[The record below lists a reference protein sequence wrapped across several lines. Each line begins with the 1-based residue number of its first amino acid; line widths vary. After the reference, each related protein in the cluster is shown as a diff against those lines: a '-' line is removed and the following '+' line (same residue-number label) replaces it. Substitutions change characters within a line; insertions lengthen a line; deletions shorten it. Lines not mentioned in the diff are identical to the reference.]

1 MNISGPFIERPVMT
15 VLLMVAL
22 VAFGIFG
29 YSSLPVSELPAV
41 DFPTISVSASLP
53 GADPDTM
60 ASAVATPLE
69 SQFST
74 IPGVSSMTSQSG
86 SGTTTVTIQF
96 DLDRDIDG
104 AAEDV
109 QAAIQAAAR
118 QLPVNMP
125 SPPTLRKVN
134 PADAPILFLGMQS
147 DSMPL
152 YELDKY
158 AENLL
163 ARQLSTL
170 SGVAQVSVQGSQ
182 IFAVRLQVD
191 PAQMAARNIGID
203 QVASAV
209 QAANVNVATGTLNG
223 PSQATLVHVNGQLMT
238 AAVWKKQ
245 IIAWRNGAPVRFED
259 IGNAI
264 DSVENNR
271 TATWLNGKPAI
282 VLSIQRQPGSNTIQ
296 IIDEINRII
305 PRFQQSLPSSVKLTT
320 VYDRSQSIRASVS
333 DVQTTLLIA
342 AVLVVLVIFLF
353 LRTLSAT
360 LIPSVALPITIL
372 GAFAGMSLFGYSL
385 DNLSLMALTLS
396 VGFVVDDAI
405 VMLENIVRHIE
416 EGEAP
421 YEAAEKGAAEIGFTI
436 LSMTISLAAVFIP
449 IVFMGG
455 IVGRLLHEFAVTIV
469 LTILISGFVSVTLT
483 PMLCSRFLKA
493 GKSSDHGRFYQ
504 MSEHAF
510 DWVQSRYEHSL
521 KWCISHKIFTM
532 GVFVASLLLTI
543 ILFYTAKEDF
553 IPSVDTGQ
561 IQVATEAQDRVSFA
575 SMVKM
580 QRQMAAIAQNDPNVQ
595 AVVSSVGSGGGPRSS
610 GTNTGSMLLKLKD
623 LNKRKLSADEIIQ
636 ELRPKLQSIAG
647 VNAYMQNPPSIRVGG
662 QQSKSTYQYVLQDT
676 NQDELDSTATKL
688 TAALS
693 HAPGFADVTTDMDL
707 TAPAANV
714 DIDRDQA
721 ASEGVSVQ
729 SIETAL
735 GASFGGEQISTLYA
749 SDAEYWVM
757 LELLPQY
764 QMDPSS
770 INLLY
775 VSSSLSN
782 GGSSGSSGVV
792 SGGAGAASAT
802 TSSTTANSTPTI
814 VPLNAV
820 THVRMGTMPLAINHL
835 SQLPS
840 VTISFNLLPGY
851 ALSDAVT
858 AIANAREQVDIPPT
872 VQGQFQ
878 GQAQA
883 FQSSLSNI
891 GILLVIA
898 IMTVY
903 IILGILY
910 ESFVHPL
917 TILSG
922 LPSAA
927 VGALITLE
935 LLNIPLSLYAFVG
948 MIMLI
953 GIVKKNAIMMIDFAL
968 HREREHHIKPDQAIF
983 EAALVRFRPIM
994 MTTMAALLGTLPVA
1008 IGFGAGS
1015 EARRPLGLAVVGGL
1029 MVSQLLTLYITPV
1042 IYVYLDELGE
1052 KASHWGIFGDPQK
1065 KKQKKAPQQGPR
1077 HSPPDATPAPA
1088 E

>member
-1 MNISGPFIERPVMT
+1 MKVSAPFIERPVMT
-15 VLLMVAL
+15 VLLMAAL
-22 VAFGIFG
+22 VAFGLFG
-29 YSSLPVSELPAV
+29 YSALPVSELPAV
-41 DFPTISVSASLP
+41 DFPTITVSASLP
-53 GADPDTM
+53 GADPQTM

-74 IPGVSSMTSQSG
+74 IAGVASMTSQSS
-86 SGTTTVTIQF
+86 SGTTSVTIQF

-109 QAAIQAAAR
+109 QAAIQAASR

-134 PADAPILFLGMQS
+134 PADAPILFLAMQS

-170 SGVAQVSVQGSQ
+170 SGVAQVNVQGSQ

-191 PAQMAARNIGID
+191 PAQLAARSIGID

-223 PSQATLVHVNGQLMT
+223 PTQATLVHVNGQLMT
-238 AAVWKKQ
+238 AEAWKKQ
-245 IIAWRNGAPVRFED
+245 IIAWRNGAPVRFAD
-259 IGNAI
+259 VGTAI

-271 TATWLNGKPAI
+271 TATWLNGKRGI

-305 PRFQQSLPSSVKLTT
+305 PHFQQSLPSSVKLSTI
-320 VYDRSQSIRASVS
+320 YDRSQSIRASVS
-333 DVQTTLLIA
+333 DVQMTLLIA
-342 AVLVVLVIFLF
+342 AVLVVMVIFLF

-360 LIPSVALPITIL
+360 LIPSIALPITIL
-372 GAFAGMSLFGYSL
+372 GSFAGMSLLGYSL

-405 VMLENIVRHIE
+405 VMLENIVRHLE
-416 EGEAP
+416 EGEEP
-421 YEAAEKGAAEIGFTI
+421 YEAATKGAAEIGFTI
-436 LSMTISLAAVFIP
+436 LSMTVSLAAVFIP

-469 LTILISGFVSVTLT
+469 LTILISGFISVTLT

-493 GKSSDHGRFYQ
+493 GKSSEHGRFYQ
-504 MSEHAF
+504 WSENAF
-510 DWVQSRYEHSL
+510 DKVQSSYERSL
-521 KWCISHKIFTM
+521 KWSMGHKGFIM
-532 GVFVASLLLTI
+532 GLFVVSLLATV
-543 ILFYTAKEDF
+543 ILFYVSKQDF

-561 IQVATEAQDRVSFA
+561 IQVATEAADRVSYD
-575 SMVKM
+575 SMVKL
-580 QRQMAAIAQNDPNVQ
+580 QRQLADIAGRDPNVQ
-595 AVVSSVGSGGGPRSS
+595 AVVSSVGSGGGPRAS
-610 GTNTGSMLLKLKD
+610 GTNTGNMLLKLKPM
-623 LNKRKLSADEIIQ
+623 NQRSLSADEIIQ
-636 ELRPKLQSIAG
+636 ELRPKLQSVPG

-662 QQSKSTYQYVLQDT
+662 QASKSSYQYTLQDT
-676 NQDELDSTATKL
+676 NQDELDSTALKL
-688 TAALS
+688 MNALS
-693 HAPGFADVTTDMDL
+693 HARGFADVTTDMDL
-707 TAPAANV
+707 NAPAANV
-714 DIDRDQA
+714 DINRDQA
-721 ASEGVSVQ
+721 AAQGVSVQ

-757 LELLPQY
+757 LELEPQY
-764 QMDPSS
+764 QRDPSA

-775 VSSSLSN
+775 VSSSNNSGTGSSVITGGAASN
-782 GGSSGSSGVV
+782 TGSSGTASNPNNAP
-792 SGGAGAASAT
+792 GGT
-802 TSSTTANSTPTI
+802 VPTI

-820 THVRMGTMPLAINHL
+820 TNVRMGTMPLSINHL
-835 SQLPS
+835 GQLPS
-840 VTISFNLLPGY
+840 VTVSFNLLPGF

-858 AIANAREQVDIPPT
+858 AIDQARTQADIPST

-878 GQAQA
+878 GTAQA

-891 GILLVIA
+891 GILLTIA
-898 IMTVY
+898 ILTVY

-935 LLNIPLSLYAFVG
+935 LFGIPLSLYAFVG

-968 HREREHHIKPDQAIF
+968 HREREHHIKPDEAIF

-1008 IGFGAGS
+1008 IGFGSGS

-1029 MVSQLLTLYITPV
+1029 LVSQLLTLYITPV
-1042 IYVYLDELGE
+1042 IYVYLDRAGE
-1052 KASHWGIFGDPQK
+1052 KASHWGWLGGGKPAA
-1065 KKQKKAPQQGPR
+1065 KQKTRRP
-1077 HSPPDATPAPA
+1077 PPDAAPAPA

>member
-1 MNISGPFIERPVMT
+1 MNISAPFIERPVMT

-22 VAFGIFG
+22 VAFGVFG
-29 YSSLPVSELPAV
+29 YSALPVSELPAV

-74 IPGVSSMTSQSG
+74 IPGVASMTSQSS
-86 SGTTTVTIQF
+86 SGTTSVTIQF
-96 DLDRDIDG
+96 DLDRNIDG

-134 PADAPILFLGMQS
+134 PADAPILFLAMQS
-147 DSMPL
+147 ESMPL

-170 SGVAQVSVQGSQ
+170 AGVAQVNVQGSQ

-191 PAQMAARNIGID
+191 PTQLAARSIGID

-209 QAANVNVATGTLNG
+209 QGANVNVATGTLNG
-223 PSQATLVHVNGQLMT
+223 PNQATLVHVNGQLMT
-238 AAVWKKQ
+238 ADAWKKQ
-245 IIAWRNGAPVRFED
+245 IIAWRNGAPVRFAD
-259 IGNAI
+259 IGTAI

-271 TATWLNGKPAI
+271 TATWLNGKRAI
-282 VLSIQRQPGSNTIQ
+282 VLSVQRQPGSNTIQ

-305 PRFQQSLPSSVKLTT
+305 PRFQNNLPSSVTLSTI
-320 VYDRSQSIRASVS
+320 YDRSQSIRASVS
-333 DVQTTLLIA
+333 DVQVTLLIA
-342 AVLVVLVIFLF
+342 AVLVVMVIFVF

-360 LIPSVALPITIL
+360 LIPSIALPITIL

-405 VMLENIVRHIE
+405 VMLENIVRHVE
-416 EGEAP
+416 DGESP

-436 LSMTISLAAVFIP
+436 LSMTVSLAAVFIP

-483 PMLCSRFLKA
+483 PMLCSRFLQA
-493 GKSSDHGRFYQ
+493 GKASQHGRFYHW
-504 MSEHAF
+504 SENAF
-510 DWVQSRYEHSL
+510 DYVQVRYEHSL
-521 KWCISHKIFTM
+521 KWCIQHKRVTLGAFA
-532 GVFVASLLLTI
+532 ASLVATVV
-543 ILFYTAKEDF
+543 LFAIAKEDF

-561 IQVATEAQDRVSFA
+561 IQVATEAADRVSFD
-575 SMVKM
+575 SMVRM
-580 QRQMAAIAQNDPNVQ
+580 QRQMAEIAQHDPNVQ
-595 AVVSSVGSGGGPRSS
+595 SVVSSVGSGGGPRSS

-623 LNKRKLSADEIIQ
+623 MSKRKLSADQIIQ
-636 ELRPKLQSIAG
+636 ELRPKLQSIPG
-647 VNAYMQNPPSIRVGG
+647 INAYMQNPPSIRVGG
-662 QQSKSTYQYVLQDT
+662 QQSKSSYQYVLQDT
-676 NQDELDSTATKL
+676 NQQELDSTALKL
-688 TAALS
+688 LGALQR
-693 HAPGFADVTTDMDL
+693 APGFADVTTDMDL
-707 TAPAANV
+707 NAPAANV

-721 ASEGVSVQ
+721 AAQGVSVQ

-757 LELLPQY
+757 LELLPKY
-764 QMDPSS
+764 QLDPSS

-775 VSSSLSN
+775 VTSSL
-782 GGSSGSSGVV
+782 GSSGT
-792 SGGAGAASAT
+792 SGGTGTVNAGAGSAGASS
-802 TSSTTANSTPTI
+802 TSATTANSVPNL

-820 THVRMGTMPLAINHL
+820 SHVRMGTMPLAINHL
-835 SQLPS
+835 GQLPS

-858 AIANAREQVDIPPT
+858 SITQAREEAGIAPT

-883 FQSSLSNI
+883 FQSSLANI

-927 VGALITLE
+927 VGALITLQ
-935 LLNIPLSLYAFVG
+935 LFGIPLSLYAFVG

-968 HREREHHIKPDQAIF
+968 HRERQEHVKPDQAIF

-1029 MVSQLLTLYITPV
+1029 LVSQLLTLYITPV
-1042 IYVYLDELGE
+1042 IYVYLDQLGE
-1052 KASHWGIFGDPQK
+1052 KASHWGWLGGSKPSRA
-1065 KKQKKAPQQGPR
+1065 KAPKPKP
-1077 HSPPDATPAPA
+1077 HPPSGAAPAPA

>member
-22 VAFGIFG
+22 VAFGAFG

-74 IPGVSSMTSQSG
+74 IPGVTSMTSQSSSG
-86 SGTTTVTIQF
+86 STTVTIQF

-134 PADAPILFLGMQS
+134 PADAPIMFLAMQS

-170 SGVAQVSVQGSQ
+170 SGVAQVNVQGSQ

-203 QVASAV
+203 QVAAAV
-209 QAANVNVATGTLNG
+209 QGANVNVATGTLNG

-238 AAVWKKQ
+238 ADVWKKQ
-245 IIAWRNGAPVRFED
+245 IIAWRNGAPVRFAD
-259 IGNAI
+259 IGTAI

-271 TATWLNGKPAI
+271 TATWINGKRGI
-282 VLSIQRQPGSNTIQ
+282 VLTIQRQPGSNTIQ
-296 IIDEINRII
+296 IVDEINRII
-305 PRFQQSLPSSVKLTT
+305 PHFELSLPSSVKLS
-320 VYDRSQSIRASVS
+320 VIYDRSQSIRDSVA

-360 LIPSVALPITIL
+360 LIPSIALPITIL
-372 GAFAGMSLFGYSL
+372 GSFAGMSLFGYSL

-405 VMLENIVRHIE
+405 VMLENIVRHVE
-416 EGEAP
+416 EGEEP
-421 YEAAEKGAAEIGFTI
+421 YEAAQKGAAEIGFTI

-449 IVFMGG
+449 IIFMGG

-483 PMLCSRFLKA
+483 PMMCSRFLKA
-493 GKSSDHGRFYQ
+493 GKSSEHGRFYQ
-504 MSEHAF
+504 WSEKSF
-510 DWVQSRYEHSL
+510 DYVERRYENSL
-521 KWCISHKIFTM
+521 KWCIHHKVFTM
-532 GVFVASLLLTI
+532 GLFVVSLLLTI
-543 ILFYTAKEDF
+543 GLFYTAKEDF

-561 IQVATEAQDRVSFA
+561 IQVATEAADRVSFD
-575 SMVKM
+575 SMIRM
-580 QRQMAAIAQNDPNVQ
+580 QRQMATIAQNDPNVET
-595 AVVSSVGSGGGPRSS
+595 VVSSVGSGGGPRSN
-610 GTNTGSMLLKLKD
+610 GTNTGTMLLKLKD
-623 LNKRKLSADEIIQ
+623 LDKRDLSADEIIQ
-636 ELRPKLQSIAG
+636 ELRPKLQSIPG

-662 QQSKSTYQYVLQDT
+662 QSSKSTYQYVLQDT
-676 NQDELDSTATKL
+676 NQPELQATAIKL
-688 TAALS
+688 MAALS

-721 ASEGVSVQ
+721 AVQGVSVQ

-775 VSSSLSN
+775 VSSSL
-782 GGSSGSSGVV
+782 GSGSSGASAGTVN
-792 SGGAGAASAT
+792 SGTGTGGAT
-802 TSSTTANSTPTI
+802 TSTSANSTPII

-835 SQLPS
+835 GQLPS

-858 AIANAREQVDIPPT
+858 SIAQARETVEIPPT

-883 FQSSLSNI
+883 FQSSLANI

-910 ESFVHPL
+910 ESFIHPL

-968 HREREHHIKPDQAIF
+968 HKEREHHVKPDQAIF
-983 EAALVRFRPIM
+983 EAAIVRFRPIM

-1052 KASHWGIFGDPQK
+1052 KASHWGLFGQPQK
-1065 KKQKKAPQQGPR
+1065 KPSAEQGVR
-1077 HSPPDATPAPA
+1077 HSSPDAPPAPA